1 MRFAIWAGPHQEKKR
16 GGIRAPAHI
25 RVRASRVHLWLEFW
39 GGKRAL
45 VIARVVCRTL
55 WRWRCFARP
64 PKTLI
69 VAAMLTGCAVG
80 PDFQTPPPPE
90 VTSYLGRLAGL
101 IPGDRVPGQRVVQ
114 GADIPGRWWE
124 LFRSRHLNGLI
135 TEGIARNSDLQA
147 AEAAVRVAQA
157 NALAQRGTLF
167 PVVTADFNNS
177 RQQQPS
183 ATLSPDA
190 ANNSTT
196 FSLHTAQVSVSYV
209 PDVFGG
215 NRRSIEAADAL
226 TESQAFQREGIY
238 LTLTSNIALAAIQ
251 EASLRGQ
258 IAATRRLIALQ
269 SRLLDILRRQYDQG
283 QIALIDVTAQET
295 AVAQARLLLAPL
307 ERQLGQQRDLL
318 AFLTGRFPSE
328 DMAATFQ
335 IGSFRLPRSLP
346 LTLPADLVRQRPD
359 VRVAEANLHQAS
371 AQVGVAIA
379 NRLPKITLTGN
390 AGSSAL
396 AMSKLFT
403 PGTGFWFVGSDVAQT
418 VFDAGTLY
426 HKQRAAEE
434 ALNQAA
440 AQYRSTVFTAFQN
453 VADTLRALQVDSR
466 AINAA
471 IAAERAASRN
481 IDLVSKQVEQGQVSL
496 PVLLNAQQAYLQ
508 TSLALVQAQAARL
521 ADTVALFQ
529 ALGGGWW
536 NRAPAVTTTT
546 SVVQ

>member
-1 MRFAIWAGPHQEKKR
+1 
-16 GGIRAPAHI
+16 
-25 RVRASRVHLWLEFW
+25 LW

-45 VIARVVCRTL
+45 VVVRESSRSL
-55 WRWRCFARP
+55 WRWRRFARL
-64 PKTLI
+64 PKALI
-69 VAAMLTGCAVG
+69 FAPMLTGCAVG

-124 LFRSRHLNGLI
+124 LFRSRHLNELI
-135 TEGIARNSDLQA
+135 TEGIARNANLQA

-157 NALAQRGTLF
+157 NALAQRGSLF
-167 PVVTADFNNS
+167 PTVTADFNSS
-177 RQQQPS
+177 RQKQPL

-190 ANNSTT
+190 ANNAST

-215 NRRSIEAADAL
+215 TRRSIEAADAL
-226 TESQAFQREGIY
+226 TEAQAFQREGIY
-238 LTLTSNIALAAIQ
+238 LTLTSNIALAAVQ

-283 QIALIDVTAQET
+283 QIALIDVTSQET

-335 IGSFRLPRSLP
+335 IGSFRLPRTLP

-403 PGTGFWFVGSDVAQT
+403 PGTGFWMVAGDAAQT
-418 VFDAGTLY
+418 VFDAGALM
-426 HKQRAAEE
+426 HRQRAAEE
-434 ALNQAA
+434 TLNQTA

-453 VADTLRALQVDSR
+453 VADTLRALQADSR

-508 TSLALVQAQAARL
+508 TSLALVQSQAARL

-536 NRAPAVTTTT
+536 NRVPAVADTT
-546 SVVQ
+546 SVAQ